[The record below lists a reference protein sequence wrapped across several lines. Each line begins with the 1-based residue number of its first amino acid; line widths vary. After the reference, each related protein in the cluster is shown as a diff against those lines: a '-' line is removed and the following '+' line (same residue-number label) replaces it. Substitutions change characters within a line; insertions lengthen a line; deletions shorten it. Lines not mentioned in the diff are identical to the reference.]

1 MSVASHRTALWF
13 AKNHFKKCINALF
26 MLMEQISSV
35 FSKEKREET
44 EGGWLLC
51 HFAWLP
57 YQHNQVRKGIA
68 RPGQHQVRKGDSD
81 HHPLFS
87 VLLSMCDFTV
97 KLHQENGG
105 NEVYIQTH
113 QLGIDSGSEL
123 SSIDS
128 GCVQLV
134 RQSQPDH
141 RPL

>member
-1 MSVASHRTALWF
+1 
-13 AKNHFKKCINALF
+13 

-44 EGGWLLC
+44 AEGWLLC

-57 YQHNQVRKGIA
+57 YQHNQVRKGITA
-68 RPGQHQVRKGDSD
+68 PGQHQVRKGESD
-81 HHPLFS
+81 HHPLFL

-113 QLGIDSGSEL
+113 QLVIDSGREL
-123 SSIDS
+123 SSINS
-128 GCVQLV
+128 GCVQSV
-134 RQSQPDH
+134 RQSHPDH